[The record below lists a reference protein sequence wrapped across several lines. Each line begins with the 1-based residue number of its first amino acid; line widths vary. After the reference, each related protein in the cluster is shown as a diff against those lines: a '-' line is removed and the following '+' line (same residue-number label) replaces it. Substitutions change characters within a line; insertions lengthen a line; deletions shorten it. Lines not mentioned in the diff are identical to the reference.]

1 MDRYSSR
8 DSLGDLYDSI
18 LNYIHSEVQ
27 SVALLELSALT
38 FAQFLLNIEIHFFCQ
53 SFNLNL
59 I

>member
-1 MDRYSSR
+1 MIY
-8 DSLGDLYDSI
+8 SI

-38 FAQFLLNIEIHFFCQ
+38 FAQFLLNIEIHFFVRV
-53 SFNLNL
+53 L